1 MKKILFTLA
10 LCVMTLAAS
19 AQVKSI
25 DIKGDLKSDFGVGVG
40 ITADLVKNLE
50 LAPSFNYYF
59 VDNCTVGTI
68 EADFH
73 YDFQVANNWNV
84 YPIAGV
90 ALHYAKPKNL
100 DASTKLGVNLGV
112 GTEYYV
118 TPSVAAFVECK
129 YQWVEHYDDTYFSLG
144 VKFGI

>member
-1 MKKILFTLA
+1 MKKILFTLT

-25 DIKGDLKSDFGVGVG
+25 DIKGDLKSDFGLGIG
-40 ITADLVKNLE
+40 ITSDLGKNIE

-59 VDNCTVGTI
+59 TDGGTCGTI

-73 YDFQVANNWNV
+73 YDFAVANNWNV

-90 ALHYAKPKNL
+90 ALHYFDPEVG
-100 DASTKLGVNLGV
+100 DATTKFGVNLGV

-118 TPSVAAFVECK
+118 TGNVAAFCEAK
-129 YQWVEHYDDTYFSLG
+129 YQWVDGYDDTYFSLG
-144 VKFGI
+144 VKIGI